1 MLRAVRASTQSN
13 AVRFWR
19 WIPFKDIFKT
29 KHEKQQ
35 RKSSALGGF
44 CTTSPP
50 FLFTNSVPQQ
60 PRSYLVWTS
69 ILLCSLFRI
78 SSIFFI
84 LFAGFS
90 LIYFTEFL
98 IFCEGPINSLNFL
111 RGTWYECIYLDSIY
125 GIVFKASIAEGAQIL
140 RDIS

>member
-1 MLRAVRASTQSN
+1 MDVD
-13 AVRFWR
+13 
-19 WIPFKDIFKT
+19 P
-29 KHEKQQ
+29 
-35 RKSSALGGF
+35 
-44 CTTSPP
+44 
-50 FLFTNSVPQQ
+50 
-60 PRSYLVWTS
+60 
-69 ILLCSLFRI
+69 SLFFVSYFLYI
-78 SSIFFI
+78 FI